1 MLLLGSG
8 DGAQY
13 VGEYLTE
20 ASSTPVRLL
29 SSSTLHAI
37 AAFENR
43 ADTSNNPVRYTFG
56 LVVVAVRFHDGR

>member
-1 MLLLGSG
+1 MMLLGSG
-8 DGAQY
+8 DGTQY

-20 ASSTPVRLL
+20 ASSTPVKLL

-43 ADTSNNPVRYTFG
+43 ANTRNNPIRYTFG
-56 LVVVAVRFHDGR
+56 LVVVAIRFHDRR